1 MNHREPV
8 AVLGAGNWGTTI
20 AHLIGQNGYPVRLW
34 SRDADQVEEIE
45 RTRRNARGV
54 PGLVLSSEVRADADL
69 ARAVTGASMVVVVVP
84 SQAMREVTRRLGDVL
99 TTAQMVVHAT
109 KGLELGSHKRMSEII
124 AEETCA
130 KRIGVIA
137 GPNIASEIAAG
148 SPAGTVVTSRFP
160 EVVRHTKRLL
170 SSSRFMV
177 FAGADVVGVE
187 LCGALKNVVAI
198 AAGMA
203 TAMGVGENALALLIT
218 RGLAEIAAIASSF
231 GANPAT
237 LSGLAGVGDLMVT
250 CRSKHSRNHR
260 LGEALATGASLEQ
273 AIESLQMVAEGV
285 TTAVAAHE
293 LAQARQIQTPLLEQ
307 VYRVLY
313 AKLEPNAAL
322 DELLRMPTGR
332 DVVWA

>member
-1 MNHREPV
+1 MTGREPV

-20 AHLIGQNGYPVRLW
+20 AHVVGENGFPVRLW
-34 SRDADQVEEIE
+34 SRNLDQVTEINE
-45 RTRRNARGV
+45 ARTNVAAV
-54 PGLVLSSEVRADADL
+54 PGLVISRNVHADSDLSR
-69 ARAVTGASMVVVVVP
+69 TIFGASAVVLVLP
-84 SQAMREVTRRLGDVL
+84 SQAMREVARELGATL
-99 TTAQMVVHAT
+99 TTAQIVVHAS

-148 SPAGTVVTSRFP
+148 SPAGTVVSSRFP
-160 EVVRHTKRLL
+160 EVVRHAKRLL
-170 SSSRFMV
+170 ASPRMMV
-177 FAGADVVGVE
+177 FAGADVIGVE

-203 TAMGVGENALALLIT
+203 TAMRVGENALALLTT

-231 GANPAT
+231 GAKPAT
-237 LSGLAGVGDLMVT
+237 LAGLAGVGDLMVT
-250 CRSKHSRNHR
+250 CRSKSSRNHR
-260 LGEALATGASLEQ
+260 LGEALARGESLAEAQASLK
-273 AIESLQMVAEGV
+273 MVAEGV

-293 LAQARQIQTPLLEQ
+293 LALQRQIRVPLLEQ

-313 AKLEPNAAL
+313 DGLAPAAAL
-322 DELLRMPTGR
+322 DELLRLPTGR
-332 DVVWA
+332 DVVWS